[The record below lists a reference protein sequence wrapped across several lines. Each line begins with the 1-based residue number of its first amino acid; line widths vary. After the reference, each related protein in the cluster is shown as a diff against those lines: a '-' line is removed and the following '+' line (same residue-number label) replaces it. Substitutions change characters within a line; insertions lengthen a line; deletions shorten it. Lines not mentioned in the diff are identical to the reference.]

1 MKSIQSIKYRLAF
14 CITLLGLSLVPVGI
28 RAQAAPSGGWQL
40 AAKTN
45 LLFDAASALNV
56 EVEIPIGQQ
65 WSVAGEWIFPW
76 WLWERKQVCLQV
88 LSGNLEGRYWWGERQ
103 EKSPLTGWFTGLYT
117 GAGLYDLE
125 WKTKGYQG
133 EFFIAAG
140 LSGGYAHPI
149 TKSGNLRMEYAL
161 GIGFMQ
167 TKYRE
172 YTPRNGGEIL
182 AWQKD
187 GRYSWFGPTRAKVSL
202 VWMIDFKNK
211 KGGAKR

>member
-1 MKSIQSIKYRLAF
+1 MKSIKQRLAL
-14 CITLLGLSLVPVGI
+14 CIALLCIAFVTDDI
-28 RAQAAPSGGWQL
+28 RAQVVAAPSHWQL

-56 EVEIPIGQQ
+56 EVEVPIGER

-76 WLWERKQVCLQV
+76 WLWEHQQVCLQV
-88 LSGNLEGRYWWGERQ
+88 LSGNLEGRYWWGERR
-103 EKSPLTGWFTGLYT
+103 EKQLLTGWFTGLYT

-140 LSGGYAHPI
+140 LSGGYAH
-149 TKSGNLRMEYAL
+149 TLNKSGTLRMEYAL
-161 GIGFMQ
+161 GIGYMQ

-172 YTPRNGGEIL
+172 YTPRNGGETL
-182 AWQKD
+182 AWQRN

-202 VWMIDFKNK
+202 VWMIHFKNK
-211 KGGAKR
+211 KGGMKR